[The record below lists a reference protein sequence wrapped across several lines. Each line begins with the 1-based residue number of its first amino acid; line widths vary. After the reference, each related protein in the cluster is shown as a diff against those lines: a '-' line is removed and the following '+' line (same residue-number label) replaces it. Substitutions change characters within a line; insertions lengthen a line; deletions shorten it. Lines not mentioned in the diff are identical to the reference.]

1 MITNPVAYEKDQLI
15 REIYSK
21 QKGIAA
27 LLLKHENHQE
37 IAHLIYK
44 WHSHKNFFIQN
55 AAITKISLT
64 ELRERYNQ
72 VEELLEHAKTYT
84 VEINIDK

>member
-1 MITNPVAYEKDQLI
+1 MITNPIAFEKDKLI
-15 REIYSK
+15 RDIYSK

-27 LLLKHENHQE
+27 LLLKHRYRPE

-55 AAITKISLT
+55 AAITNIPLA
-64 ELRERYNQ
+64 ELRERHNQ
-72 VEELLEHAKTYT
+72 VDELLEQTKNYT
-84 VEINIDK
+84 VE